1 MVVATAKG
9 RFEIVEN
16 RTASGRDCY
25 SVTSPSGNTYQVTFC
40 GSGDGD
46 PDIVRLWECNC
57 PAGQHGKPCKHIAA
71 VIAMVDEDED
81 IDHYNSRP
89 I

>member
-9 RFEIVEN
+9 KFEIIQN
-16 RTASGRDCY
+16 DTSSGRERY
-25 SVTSPSGNTYQVTFC
+25 NVTSPSGNIYQITYM

-46 PDIVRLWECNC
+46 PEIVRIWECNC

-71 VIAMVDEDED
+71 VIEMIDAQEED
-81 IDHYNSRP
+81 N
-89 I
+89 